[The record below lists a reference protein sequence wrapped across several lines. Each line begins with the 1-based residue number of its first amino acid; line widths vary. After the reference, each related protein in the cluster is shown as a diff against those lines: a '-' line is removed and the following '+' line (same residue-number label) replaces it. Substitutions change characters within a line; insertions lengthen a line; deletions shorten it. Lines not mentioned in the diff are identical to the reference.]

1 MNNLK
6 QLFFLFIILLSSF
19 FSFSQMQLIK
29 GRIVDAKT
37 KVALPFSVIKAI
49 PSKKATLS
57 DSAGYFK
64 ILVKPEDD
72 TLEVSA
78 TGYQKSKIDRT
89 IFEESL
95 QNEQEAF
102 TVYLKSI
109 FIDFKEVTV
118 RAPEELPS
126 KILHR
131 NLIANKHKN
140 DKKKLDS
147 YAYKLYTKIQFDLN
161 NIGSE
166 IEQNKRIQKLNVLLN
181 YLDSTDTGNK
191 YLPLILNETISRF
204 YYKNKPRE
212 RKEVIEAARTTGV
225 ENLEL
230 NTFLGDMYLDL
241 NIYDNIYTIFGKS
254 FISPIA
260 NNSRLFYKYYL
271 EDSSF
276 IDQHWCYNLKF
287 IPKRKGELT
296 FSGSMWIHDTT
307 FAVKKFSANVSP
319 DVNLNFVN
327 DFYFVHEFEQI
338 NESTWMLS
346 KENLIADIQLTK
358 GGKLSGFFARKS
370 SQRSEF
376 SINKEQDK
384 KFYNSNSTVE
394 ILEGAKQK
402 SKEEWLALRPIK
414 LSTQE
419 EGIGDMIDSL
429 NTNPYFKRLKNI
441 TYLAASGFYQIGKIE
456 LGDLYSL
463 ASTNPVEKFRTA
475 LSIRTSNAFSRRI
488 EFGMKGAYGFGDK
501 VWKYGASFRAN
512 ISPKKR
518 GILSLYYNYDIEQI
532 GLSPYAIGVGNTFAT
547 LFSTAPFDKLTF
559 LKKAGV
565 NLEKDIGKDVILFL
579 GAEWKEF
586 NPLGLANF
594 LRPNGSNSGLDTI
607 NQITTTEF
615 KALIRWAKDEE
626 FISGSFDRTSI
637 RSKFPAISLQGIFGV
652 KDLLGS
658 EYNYQKIAL
667 NIEHRTQIGIL
678 GRIEYGANIGAVFGN
693 VAYPLLHAIPGNQS
707 LWLMT
712 SAFNKLNVLEFVCDR
727 YTGFYLENNWDGFF
741 MNKIPL
747 VKKLNLR
754 LVTSGRLA
762 YGALSHRHEASMIFP
777 DFIKEFNGLPYA
789 ESTIGIENLFK
800 FFRVDLVW
808 RMTYLDETT
817 NPLGIRAK
825 FALNF

>member
-1 MNNLK
+1 M
-6 QLFFLFIILLSSF
+6 
-19 FSFSQMQLIK
+19 
-29 GRIVDAKT
+29 T
-37 KVALPFSVIKAI
+37 
-49 PSKKATLS
+49 
-57 DSAGYFK
+57 
-64 ILVKPEDD
+64 
-72 TLEVSA
+72 
-78 TGYQKSKIDRT
+78 
-89 IFEESL
+89 
-95 QNEQEAF
+95 
-102 TVYLKSI
+102 
-109 FIDFKEVTV
+109 
-118 RAPEELPS
+118 
-126 KILHR
+126 
-131 NLIANKHKN
+131 
-140 DKKKLDS
+140 KKKLDS

-161 NIGSE
+161 NIGSD
-166 IEQNKRIQKLNVLLN
+166 IAQNKRIQKLNVLLN
-181 YLDSTDTGNK
+181 YLDSTKTGNK

-204 YYKNKPRE
+204 YYNKKPRE

-241 NIYDNIYTIFGKS
+241 NIYDNIYNIFEKS

-319 DVNLNFVN
+319 DVNLNFVK
-327 DFYFVHEFEQI
+327 DFYFVHEFEQV
-338 NESTWMLS
+338 NQTTWMLS
-346 KENLIADIQLTK
+346 KESLIADIQLSK

-376 SINKEQDK
+376 TINKKRDK

-394 ILEGAKQK
+394 VLEDAKQK
-402 SKEEWLALRPIK
+402 SKEEWLALRPVQ
-414 LSTQE
+414 LSKQE

-488 EFGMKGAYGFGDK
+488 EFGIKGAYGFGDQA
-501 VWKYGASFRAN
+501 WKYGGTFRAN

-559 LKKAGV
+559 LKKAGI
-565 NLEKDIGKDVILFL
+565 NLEKDIGKDIIVFI
-579 GAEWKEF
+579 GGEWKEF
-586 NPLGLANF
+586 NPLGAANF
-594 LRPNGSNSGLDTI
+594 LRPNANNSLDTI
-607 NQITTTEF
+607 NQITTTEL
-615 KALIRWAKDEE
+615 KAFIRWAKDEE
-626 FISGSFDRTSI
+626 FVSGSFDRTSI
-637 RSKFPAISLQGIFGV
+637 RSKFPAISLQAIFGV
-652 KDLLGS
+652 KDLIGS
-658 EYNYQKIAL
+658 EYNYQKIEL
-667 NIEHRTQIGIL
+667 NLEHRTQIGIL

-712 SAFNKLNVLEFVCDR
+712 SAFNKLNFLEFVCDR
-727 YTGFYLENNWDGFF
+727 YTGFYLENHWDGFF

-762 YGALSHRHEASMIFP
+762 YGSLSQRHEASMIFP
-777 DFIKEFNGLPYA
+777 DFIKHFNEIPYA
-789 ESTIGIENLFK
+789 ETTIGIENLFK

-808 RMTYLDETT
+808 RMTYLDENT

>member
-1 MNNLK
+1 M
-6 QLFFLFIILLSSF
+6 FFVFILVLTSF
-19 FSFSQMQLIK
+19 IGFGQQQLIK

-64 ILVKPEDD
+64 IMLNANDD

-78 TGYQKSKIDRT
+78 TGYQKTKVDRT
-89 IFEESL
+89 NFEKNI
-95 QNEQEAF
+95 QDNNGKF
-102 TVYLKSI
+102 TIYLKSI

-126 KILHR
+126 KVLHR
-131 NLIANKHKN
+131 NLIANKHNN

-161 NIGSE
+161 NIGSD
-166 IEQNKRIQKLNVLLN
+166 IAQNKRIQKLNILLN
-181 YLDSTDTGNK
+181 YLDSTKTGNK

-204 YYKNKPRE
+204 YYNKKPRE

-319 DVNLNFVN
+319 DVNLNFVK
-327 DFYFVHEFEQI
+327 DFYFVHEFEQV
-338 NESTWMLS
+338 NKTTWMLS
-346 KENLIADIQLTK
+346 KESIIADIQLSK

-376 SINKEQDK
+376 TINKKRDK

-394 ILEGAKQK
+394 VLEDAKKK
-402 SKEEWLALRPIK
+402 SKEEWLDLRPVQ
-414 LSTQE
+414 LSRQE

-441 TYLAASGFYQIGKIE
+441 TYLAATGFYQIGKIE

-488 EFGMKGAYGFGDK
+488 ELGIKGAYGFGDQA
-501 VWKYGASFRAN
+501 WKYGGTLRAN

-559 LKKAGV
+559 LKKAGI
-565 NLEKDIGKDVILFL
+565 NLEKDIGKDIIVFI
-579 GAEWKEF
+579 GGEWKEF
-586 NPLGLANF
+586 NPLGAANF
-594 LRPNGSNSGLDTI
+594 LRPNANNSLDTI

-615 KALIRWAKDEE
+615 KAFIRWAKDEE
-626 FISGSFDRTSI
+626 FVSGSFDRTSI
-637 RSKFPAISLQGIFGV
+637 RSKFPAIALQAILGV
-652 KDLLGS
+652 KDLIGS
-658 EYNYQKIAL
+658 EYNYQKIEL
-667 NIEHRTQIGIL
+667 NLEHRTQIGIL

-712 SAFNKLNVLEFVCDR
+712 SAFNKLNFLEFVCDR
-727 YTGFYLENNWDGFF
+727 YTGFYLENHWDGFF

-762 YGALSHRHEASMIFP
+762 YGTLSQRHEASMIFP
-777 DFIKEFNGLPYA
+777 DFIKEFNEIPYA
-789 ESTIGIENLFK
+789 ETTIGIENLFK

-808 RMTYLDETT
+808 RMTYLDENT

>member
-1 MNNLK
+1 MSK
-6 QLFFLFIILLSSF
+6 KERMLFVFMILFTSYLGF
-19 FSFSQMQLIK
+19 GQQLISGK
-29 GRIVDAKT
+29 IVDAKT
-37 KVALPFSVIKAI
+37 IEPLPFAVIKSI
-49 PSKKATLS
+49 PSKKAILS
-57 DSAGYFK
+57 DTAGYFK
-64 ILVKPEDD
+64 ILINENDD
-72 TLEVSA
+72 TLEISA
-78 TGYQKSKIDRT
+78 TGYQKAKIDRNM
-89 IFEESL
+89 FEESL
-95 QNEQEAF
+95 KDVDGEF

-109 FIDFKEVTV
+109 FLDFEEVTV

-126 KILHR
+126 TALHR
-131 NLIANKHKN
+131 KLITNKHKN

-147 YAYKLYTKIQFDLN
+147 YEYKLYTKIQFDLN
-161 NIGSE
+161 NISRNIQE
-166 IEQNKRIQKLNVLLN
+166 NKRIQKLNILLN
-181 YLDSTDTGNK
+181 YLDSTETGNK
-191 YLPLILNETISRF
+191 YLPLLLNETISRF

-212 RKEVIEAARTTGV
+212 RKEVIQAARTTGV

-230 NTFLGDMYLDL
+230 NSFLGDMYLDL

-260 NNSRLFYKYYL
+260 NNSRFFYKYYL
-271 EDSSF
+271 EDSSL

-307 FAVKKFSANVSP
+307 FAVKQFSANVSP
-319 DVNLNFVN
+319 DVNLNFIK

-338 NESTWMLS
+338 DQTTWMLS
-346 KENLIADIQLTK
+346 KENLIANIQLYK
-358 GGKLSGFFARKS
+358 KGKLSGFFARKS
-370 SQRSEF
+370 SRRSEF
-376 SINKEQDK
+376 AINKKRNK

-394 ILEGAKQK
+394 ILEGAMNR
-402 SKEEWLALRPIK
+402 SEEEWLELRPVK
-414 LSTQE
+414 LSKQE

-429 NTNPYFKRLKNI
+429 NTNPYFKKLKNI

-456 LGDLYSL
+456 LGDLYSF

-475 LSIRTSNAFSRRI
+475 LAIRTSNAFSRRI
-488 EFGMKGAYGFGDK
+488 EFGIKGAYGFGDE
-501 VWKYGASFRAN
+501 VWKYGATFRAN

-518 GILSLYYNYDIEQI
+518 GILSLYYDYDIEQI

-565 NLEKDIGKDVILFL
+565 NIEKDIGKDIIVFIG
-579 GAEWKEF
+579 GAWKEF
-586 NPLGLANF
+586 NPLGVANF
-594 LRPNGSNSGLDTI
+594 LRPNGNNGLDTI
-607 NQITTTEF
+607 NRITTTEF
-615 KALIRWAKDEE
+615 KAFIRWAKDEE
-626 FISGSFDRTSI
+626 FISGSLDRKSI
-637 RSKFPAISLQGIFGV
+637 RSKFPAISLKAIFGV
-652 KDLLGS
+652 KNIIGS
-658 EYNYQKIAL
+658 EYNYQKVEL
-667 NIEHRTQIGIL
+667 NLEHRTQIGIL

-712 SAFNKLNVLEFVCDR
+712 SAFNKLNFLEFVCDR
-727 YTGFYLENNWDGFF
+727 YTGFYIENHWDGFV

-762 YGALSHRHEASMIFP
+762 YGSLNQRHEASMIFP
-777 DFIKEFNGLPYA
+777 DFIRDFKKVPYA
-789 ESTIGIENLFK
+789 ETTIGIENLFK

-808 RMTYLDETT
+808 RMTYLDEST
-817 NPLGIRAK
+817 NPLGIRGK
-825 FALNF
+825 FTLNF

>member
-1 MNNLK
+1 MNK
-6 QLFFLFIILLSSF
+6 KSGMFFVFFILLTAF
-19 FSFSQMQLIK
+19 KGFGQQQLIK

-37 KVALPFSVIKAI
+37 KLALPFSVIKAI
-49 PSKKATLS
+49 PSKKATLA

-64 ILVKPEDD
+64 ILVMANDD

-78 TGYQKSKIDRT
+78 TGYQKTKIERS
-89 IFEESL
+89 IFKESL
-95 QNEQEAF
+95 QDSRGAF
-102 TVYLKSI
+102 TINLKSI

-126 KILHR
+126 KVLHR

-166 IEQNKRIQKLNVLLN
+166 IEENKRIQKLNVLLN
-181 YLDSTDTGNK
+181 YLDSTETGNK

-276 IDQHWCYNLKF
+276 IDKHWCYNLKF

-338 NESTWMLS
+338 NEATWMLS
-346 KENLIADIQLTK
+346 KENLIADIQLSK

-370 SQRSEF
+370 SQRSDF
-376 SINKEQDK
+376 TINKERDK

-419 EGIGDMIDSL
+419 AGIGDMIDSL

-441 TYLAASGFYQIGKIE
+441 TYLAASGFYQIGKFE

-475 LSIRTSNAFSRRI
+475 LSIRTSNAFQEELNSASRGPMDL
-488 EFGMKGAYGFGDK
+488 ET
-501 VWKYGASFRAN
+501 KYGNMEPHFAQ
-512 ISPKKR
+512 ILVLKKE
-518 GILSLYYNYDIEQI
+518 GFSHYTTTMILS
-532 GLSPYAIGVGNTFAT
+532 
-547 LFSTAPFDKLTF
+547 KL
-559 LKKAGV
+559 
-565 NLEKDIGKDVILFL
+565 
-579 GAEWKEF
+579 
-586 NPLGLANF
+586 
-594 LRPNGSNSGLDTI
+594 
-607 NQITTTEF
+607 
-615 KALIRWAKDEE
+615 
-626 FISGSFDRTSI
+626 
-637 RSKFPAISLQGIFGV
+637 
-652 KDLLGS
+652 
-658 EYNYQKIAL
+658 
-667 NIEHRTQIGIL
+667 
-678 GRIEYGANIGAVFGN
+678 VFH
-693 VAYPLLHAIPGNQS
+693 LMQS
-707 LWLMT
+707 
-712 SAFNKLNVLEFVCDR
+712 V
-727 YTGFYLENNWDGFF
+727 
-741 MNKIPL
+741 
-747 VKKLNLR
+747 
-754 LVTSGRLA
+754 
-762 YGALSHRHEASMIFP
+762 
-777 DFIKEFNGLPYA
+777 
-789 ESTIGIENLFK
+789 
-800 FFRVDLVW
+800 
-808 RMTYLDETT
+808 
-817 NPLGIRAK
+817 
-825 FALNF
+825 

>member
-1 MNNLK
+1 MVNKRYRLV
-6 QLFFLFIILLSSF
+6 FLFAVILSSF
-19 FSFSQMQLIK
+19 YGFGQARLLE
-29 GRIVDAKT
+29 GRILDAKT
-37 KVALPFSVIKAI
+37 KAALPFSVVKAT

-64 ILVKPEDD
+64 ILLKPNDD
-72 TLEVSA
+72 SLEISA
-78 TGYQKSKIDRT
+78 SGYQKTKIDRNLQGANGTLT
-89 IFEESL
+89 I
-95 QNEQEAF
+95 
-102 TVYLKSI
+102 YLKSI

-126 KILHR
+126 KVLHR
-131 NLIANKHKN
+131 NLIANKHNN
-140 DKKKLDS
+140 DKRKLDS

-166 IEQNKRIQKLNVLLN
+166 IDQNKRIQKLNVLLN
-181 YLDSTDTGNK
+181 YLDSTDSGNK
-191 YLPLILNETISRF
+191 YLPLILNETISKF

-271 EDSSF
+271 EDSSY

-327 DFYFVHEFEQI
+327 DFYFVHEFEQV
-338 NESTWMLS
+338 NQSSWMLS
-346 KENLIADIQLTK
+346 KEKIIADIQLSK

-370 SQRSEF
+370 SHRSEF
-376 SINKEQDK
+376 VINKERDK
-384 KFYNSNSTVE
+384 KFYTSNNTVE
-394 ILEGAKQK
+394 VLEGAKKK
-402 SKEEWLALRPIK
+402 SKEEWLAMRPVK
-414 LSTQE
+414 LSVQE
-419 EGIGDMIDSL
+419 AGIGDMIDSL

-475 LSIRTSNAFSRRI
+475 LSIRTSNAFSKII
-488 EFGMKGAYGFGDK
+488 EFGIKGAYGFGDQA
-501 VWKYGASFRAN
+501 WKYGATFRAN

-518 GILSLYYNYDIEQI
+518 GILSFYYNYDIEQI

-579 GAEWKEF
+579 GTEWKEF

-594 LRPNGSNSGLDTI
+594 LRPNTSNGGLDTI

-615 KALIRWAKDEE
+615 KAFIRWAKDEE

-637 RSKFPAISLQGIFGV
+637 RSKFPAISLQGVFGV

-658 EYNYQKIAL
+658 EYNYQKIEL
-667 NIEHRTQIGIL
+667 SMEHRAQIGIL

-693 VAYPLLHAIPGNQS
+693 VAYPLLHAIAGNQS

-712 SAFNKLNVLEFVCDR
+712 SAFNKLNFLEFVCDR
-727 YTGFYLENNWDGFF
+727 YTGFYLENHWDGFF

-762 YGALSHRHEASMIFP
+762 YGSLSPRHEAKMLFP
-777 DFIKEFNGLPYA
+777 DFIKEFDDKPYA
-789 ESTIGIENLFK
+789 ETTIGIENLFK

-808 RMTYLDETT
+808 RMTYLDENT

>member
-1 MNNLK
+1 MIKANRLSYL
-6 QLFFLFIILLSSF
+6 LFALISSF
-19 FSFSQMQLIK
+19 TGFGQMQTIT
-29 GRIVDAKT
+29 GRILDAKT
-37 KVALPFSVIKAI
+37 KVALPFSIIKAI
-49 PSKKATLS
+49 PSKNATLS

-64 ILVKPEDD
+64 ILLQQEDD
-72 TLEVSA
+72 TLAFSA
-78 TGYQKSKIDRT
+78 TGYQKSKVDRT
-89 IFEESL
+89 IFEKTA
-95 QNEQEAF
+95 QEANGDF

-109 FIDFKEVTV
+109 YIDFKEVTV

-126 KILHR
+126 KVLHR
-131 NLIANKHKN
+131 NLIANKHRN

-161 NIGSE
+161 NIGND
-166 IEQNKRIQKLNVLLN
+166 ITQNKRIQKLNVLLD
-181 YLDSTDTGNK
+181 YLDSTETGNK

-204 YYKNKPRE
+204 FYKNRPRE

-241 NIYDNIYTIFGKS
+241 NIYDNIYAIFGKS

-327 DFYFVHEFEQI
+327 DFYFVHEFEQV
-338 NESTWMLS
+338 NQSTWMLS
-346 KENLIADIQLTK
+346 KEKLIADIQLSK

-370 SQRSEF
+370 SLRSEF
-376 SINKEQDK
+376 MINQTRDK

-394 ILEGAKQK
+394 VLEGAKQK
-402 SKEEWLALRPIK
+402 SKEEWLTLRPIK

-419 EGIGDMIDSL
+419 AGIGDMIDSL

-456 LGDLYSL
+456 LGDIYSL
-463 ASTNPVEKFRTA
+463 VSTNPVEKFRTA

-488 EFGMKGAYGFGDK
+488 EFGLKGAYGFGDK
-501 VWKYGASFRAN
+501 AWKYGATFRAN

-559 LKKAGV
+559 LKKAGI
-565 NLEKDIGKDVILFL
+565 NLEKDIGKDVIVFL
-579 GAEWKEF
+579 GGEWKEF
-586 NPLGLANF
+586 NPLGVANF
-594 LRPNGSNSGLDTI
+594 LRPNGNNGLDTI
-607 NQITTTEF
+607 NRITTTEF
-615 KALIRWAKDEE
+615 KAFLRWAKDEE

-637 RSKFPAISLQGIFGV
+637 RSKFPAISLQAVFGV
-652 KDLLGS
+652 KNLLGS
-658 EYNYQKIAL
+658 EYNYQKIEL
-667 NIEHRTQIGIL
+667 NLEHRTQIGIL
-678 GRIEYGANIGAVFGN
+678 GRIEYGANIGTVFGN

-712 SAFNKLNVLEFVCDR
+712 SAFNKLNFLEFVCDQ
-727 YTGFYLENNWDGFF
+727 YAGFYLENHWDGFF

-762 YGALSHRHEASMIFP
+762 YGSLSQRHETNMLFP
-777 DFIKEFNGLPYA
+777 DFIKEFERVPYA

-808 RMTYLDETT
+808 RMTYLNET

>member
-1 MNNLK
+1 MNKANRISIV
-6 QLFFLFIILLSSF
+6 FIVML
-19 FSFSQMQLIK
+19 FSFIGFGQQQLIK
-29 GRIVDAKT
+29 GRIVDLKSKAT
-37 KVALPFSVIKAI
+37 LPFAVVKAI
-49 PSKKATLS
+49 PSKTATLS
-57 DSAGYFK
+57 DSAGRFRIIPK
-64 ILVKPEDD
+64 ENDD
-72 TLEVSA
+72 TLEISA
-78 TGYQKSKIDRT
+78 AGYQKKKIDRSTFEKNIKSKNGELT
-89 IFEESL
+89 I
-95 QNEQEAF
+95 
-102 TVYLKSI
+102 YLKSI

-118 RAPEELPS
+118 RAPDELPS
-126 KILHR
+126 TILHR

-161 NIGSE
+161 NIRNDIAE
-166 IEQNKRIQKLNVLLN
+166 NKRIKKLNVLLN
-181 YLDSTDTGNK
+181 YLDSTETGNK

-204 YYKNKPRE
+204 YYKNKPRAK
-212 RKEVIEAARTTGV
+212 KEIIEATRTTGV

-260 NNSRLFYKYYL
+260 NNSRFFYKYYL

-276 IDQHWCYNLKF
+276 IDKHWCYNLRF
-287 IPKRKGELT
+287 IPKRKGALT

-327 DFYFVHEFEQI
+327 DFYFVHEFEQV
-338 NESTWMLS
+338 NQSTWMLS
-346 KENLIADIQLTK
+346 KEKLIADVQLSK

-376 SINKEQDK
+376 SVNQEREK

-394 ILEGAKQK
+394 VAEDAKQK
-402 SKEEWLALRPIK
+402 SKEEWMMLRPLK
-414 LSTQE
+414 LSEQE

-456 LGDLYSL
+456 LGDIYSL

-475 LSIRTSNAFSRRI
+475 LSVRTSNAFSKRI
-488 EFGMKGAYGFGDK
+488 ELGIKGAYGFGDK
-501 VWKYGASFRAN
+501 AWKYGATFRAN

-532 GLSPYAIGVGNTFAT
+532 GLSPYAIGVGNTFTT

-559 LKKAGV
+559 LKKAGTSI
-565 NLEKDIGKDVILFL
+565 EKDFGKDIVFFI
-579 GAEWKEF
+579 GGEWKAF
-586 NPLGLANF
+586 NPLGVANF
-594 LRPNGSNSGLDTI
+594 LRPNANEGLDTI

-615 KALIRWAKDEE
+615 KTVIRWAKDEE

-637 RSKFPAISLQGIFGV
+637 RSKFPAISIKATFGV

-658 EYNYQKIAL
+658 EYNYQKIEL
-667 NIEHRTQIGIL
+667 NLEHRTQIGIL
-678 GRIEYGANIGAVFGN
+678 GRIEYGANIGAIFGN

-712 SAFNKLNVLEFVCDR
+712 SAFNKLNFLEFVCDR
-727 YTGFYLENNWDGFF
+727 YTGFYLENHWDGFF
-741 MNKIPL
+741 MNKLPL

-762 YGALSHRHEASMIFP
+762 YGVLSQRHEVNMLFP
-777 DFIKEFNGLPYA
+777 DFIKEFNRIPYA

-808 RMTYLDETT
+808 RMSYLDENTH
-817 NPLGIRAK
+817 PLGIRAR
-825 FALNF
+825 FTLNF

>member
-1 MNNLK
+1 MNKTNRISIV
-6 QLFFLFIILLSSF
+6 FIVTL
-19 FSFSQMQLIK
+19 FSFIGFGQQQLIK
-29 GRIVDAKT
+29 GRIIDLKSKAV
-37 KVALPFSVIKAI
+37 LPFAVVKAI
-49 PSKKATLS
+49 PSKTATLS
-57 DSAGYFK
+57 DSAGRFRIMPK
-64 ILVKPEDD
+64 GNDD

-78 TGYQKSKIDRT
+78 TGYQKVKIDRSTFEKNIKSENGEFT
-89 IFEESL
+89 I
-95 QNEQEAF
+95 
-102 TVYLKSI
+102 YLKSI

-118 RAPEELPS
+118 RAPDELPS
-126 KILHR
+126 TVLHR

-161 NIGSE
+161 NIGNDIAE
-166 IEQNKRIQKLNVLLN
+166 NKRIKKLNVLLN
-181 YLDSTDTGNK
+181 YLDSTQTGNK

-204 YYKNKPRE
+204 YFKNKPRA
-212 RKEVIEAARTTGV
+212 RKEIIEATRTTGV

-260 NNSRLFYKYYL
+260 NNSRFFYKYYL

-287 IPKRKGELT
+287 IPKRKGTLT

-327 DFYFVHEFEQI
+327 DFYFVHEFEQV
-338 NESTWMLS
+338 NQSTWMLS
-346 KENLIADIQLTK
+346 KEKLIADIQLAK

-376 SINKEQDK
+376 TVNQEREK

-394 ILEGAKQK
+394 VTEDAKQK
-402 SKEEWLALRPIK
+402 SKEEWMMLRPLK
-414 LSTQE
+414 LSEQE

-441 TYLAASGFYQIGKIE
+441 TYLAASGFYQIGKVE

-475 LSIRTSNAFSRRI
+475 LSIRTSNAFSKRI
-488 EFGMKGAYGFGDK
+488 EFGIKGAYGFGDK
-501 VWKYGASFRAN
+501 VWKYGTTFRAN

-547 LFSTAPFDKLTF
+547 LFSTAPFDKLIF
-559 LKKAGV
+559 LKKAGASM
-565 NLEKDIGKDVILFL
+565 EKDFGKDIVFFI
-579 GAEWKEF
+579 GGEWKEF
-586 NPLGLANF
+586 NPLGVANF
-594 LRPNGSNSGLDTI
+594 LRPNANEGLDTI

-615 KALIRWAKDEE
+615 KTIIRWAKDEE

-637 RSKFPAISLQGIFGV
+637 RSKFPAISVQAIFGI
-652 KDLLGS
+652 KDLFGS
-658 EYNYQKIAL
+658 EYNYQKIEL
-667 NIEHRTQIGIL
+667 NLEHRTQIGIL
-678 GRIEYGANIGAVFGN
+678 GRIEYGANIGAIFGN

-712 SAFNKLNVLEFVCDR
+712 SAFNKLNFLEFVCDR
-727 YTGFYLENNWDGFF
+727 YTGFYLENHWDGFF
-741 MNKIPL
+741 MNKLPL
-747 VKKLNLR
+747 VKKLKMR

-762 YGALSHRHEASMIFP
+762 YGALSQRHEVNMLFP
-777 DFIKEFNGLPYA
+777 DFIKEFNRIPYA
-789 ESTIGIENLFK
+789 ESTIGIENLFR
-800 FFRVDLVW
+800 FFRLDLVW
-808 RMTYLDETT
+808 RMTYLDENTH
-817 NPLGIRAK
+817 PLGIRAR
-825 FALNF
+825 FTLNF

>member
-1 MNNLK
+1 M
-6 QLFFLFIILLSSF
+6 FIVFIILLSSF
-19 FSFSQMQLIK
+19 SGFGQAQLIK
-29 GRIVDAKT
+29 GRIVDSKT
-37 KVALPFSVIKAI
+37 KAALPFSVIKAK

-57 DSAGYFK
+57 DSAGYFE
-64 ILVKPEDD
+64 ILINANDD
-72 TLEVSA
+72 TLEISA
-78 TGYQKSKIDRT
+78 SGYQKAKVDRT
-89 IFEESL
+89 SFDGNSL
-95 QNEQEAF
+95 DANEKF
-102 TVYLKSI
+102 TIYLKSI

-118 RAPEELPS
+118 RAPEVLPS
-126 KILHR
+126 KKLHS
-131 NLIANKHKN
+131 NLIVNKYKN
-140 DKKKLDS
+140 DKRKLDS
-147 YAYKLYTKIQFDLN
+147 YSYKLYTKIQFDLN

-166 IEQNKRIQKLNVLLN
+166 IEQNKRIQKLRVLLN
-181 YLDSTDTGNK
+181 YLDSTASGNK

-212 RKEVIEAARTTGV
+212 RKEIIEAARTTGV
-225 ENLEL
+225 ENLEI

-260 NNSRLFYKYYL
+260 NNSRFFYKYYL

-276 IDQHWCYNLKF
+276 IDEHWCYRLKF

-307 FAVKKFSANVSP
+307 YAVKKFSANVSP

-338 NESTWMLS
+338 NKSTWMLS

-358 GGKLSGFFARKS
+358 GGKLGGFFARKS
-370 SQRSEF
+370 SQRTEF
-376 SINKEQDK
+376 TINKERDK

-394 ILEGAKQK
+394 LIEGAKQK
-402 SKEEWLALRPIK
+402 SKEEWLALRPVK

-419 EGIGDMIDSL
+419 AGIGDMIDSL
-429 NTNPYFKRLKNI
+429 NTNPYFNRLKNI
-441 TYLAASGFYQIGKIE
+441 TYLAASGFYQIGKFE

-475 LSIRTSNAFSRRI
+475 LSIRTSKAFSRKI
-488 EFGMKGAYGFGDK
+488 ELGIKGAYGFGDK
-501 VWKYGASFRAN
+501 AWKYGATFRAN

-559 LKKAGV
+559 LKKIGL
-565 NLEKDIGKDVILFL
+565 NLEKDIGKDIILFL
-579 GAEWKEF
+579 GTEWKEF

-594 LRPNGSNSGLDTI
+594 LRPSSFNVGGIDTI
-607 NQITTTEF
+607 NKITTAEF
-615 KALIRWAKDEE
+615 KAFIRWAKDEE
-626 FISGSFDRTSI
+626 FISGSFDRASI
-637 RSKFPAISLQGIFGV
+637 RSKFPAISLQGVFGV
-652 KDLLGS
+652 KNLFGS
-658 EYNYQKIAL
+658 EYNYQKIEL

-678 GRIEYGANIGAVFGN
+678 GRIKYGANIGTVFGN
-693 VAYPLLHAIPGNQS
+693 IAYPLLHAIPGNQS

-712 SAFNKLNVLEFVCDR
+712 TAFNKLNFLEFVCDR
-727 YTGFYLENNWDGFF
+727 YTGFYLENHWDGFF

-762 YGALSHRHEASMIFP
+762 YGSLSNRHEASMIFP
-777 DFIKEFNGLPYA
+777 DFIRQFNKVPYA
-789 ESTIGIENLFK
+789 ETTIGIENLFK

>member
-1 MNNLK
+1 M
-6 QLFFLFIILLSSF
+6 FFVFILVLTSF
-19 FSFSQMQLIK
+19 TGFGQQQLIK

-64 ILVKPEDD
+64 IMLNANDD

-78 TGYQKSKIDRT
+78 TGYQKTKVDRT
-89 IFEESL
+89 NFEKNI
-95 QNEQEAF
+95 QDNNGKF
-102 TVYLKSI
+102 TIYLKSI

-126 KILHR
+126 KVLHR
-131 NLIANKHKN
+131 NLIANKHNN

-161 NIGSE
+161 NIGSD
-166 IEQNKRIQKLNVLLN
+166 IAQNKRIQKLNVLLN
-181 YLDSTDTGNK
+181 YLDSTKTGNK

-204 YYKNKPRE
+204 YYNKKPRE

-319 DVNLNFVN
+319 NVNLNFVK

-338 NESTWMLS
+338 NQTTWMLS
-346 KENLIADIQLTK
+346 KENLIADIQLSK

-376 SINKEQDK
+376 TINKKRDK

-394 ILEGAKQK
+394 VLEDAKKK
-402 SKEEWLALRPIK
+402 SKEEWLDLRPVQ
-414 LSTQE
+414 LSKQE

-441 TYLAASGFYQIGKIE
+441 TYLAATGFYQIGKIE

-488 EFGMKGAYGFGDK
+488 EFGIKGAYGFGDQA
-501 VWKYGASFRAN
+501 WKYGGTFRAN

-559 LKKAGV
+559 LKKAGI
-565 NLEKDIGKDVILFL
+565 NLEKDISKDIIVFI
-579 GAEWKEF
+579 GGEWKEF
-586 NPLGLANF
+586 NPLGAANF
-594 LRPNGSNSGLDTI
+594 LRPNANNSLDTI

-615 KALIRWAKDEE
+615 KAFIRWAKDEE
-626 FISGSFDRTSI
+626 FVSGSFDRTSI
-637 RSKFPAISLQGIFGV
+637 RSKFPAIALQAIFGV
-652 KDLLGS
+652 KDLIGS
-658 EYNYQKIAL
+658 EYNYQKIEL
-667 NIEHRTQIGIL
+667 NLEHRTQIGIL

-712 SAFNKLNVLEFVCDR
+712 SAFNKLNFLEFVCDR
-727 YTGFYLENNWDGFF
+727 YTGFYLENHWDGFF

-762 YGALSHRHEASMIFP
+762 YGSLSQRHEASMIFP
-777 DFIKEFNGLPYA
+777 DFIKEFNEIPYA
-789 ESTIGIENLFK
+789 ETTIGIENLFK

-808 RMTYLDETT
+808 RMTYLDENT